1 MSEIHDLH
9 DIINRGRI
17 QAIGNEILTPE
28 LAAKIGA
35 TFGTYMG
42 SKGIAVIAREYS
54 NNNRMLKRAFIG
66 GLMSAGVD
74 ILNLHSAPV
83 PVLQFSIRRFGA
95 SAGVYFSS
103 VSTGKMQNQI
113 RFYDASGIEFNI
125 TKLESMNEYFKKS
138 NINRVKPLNVGAIT
152 DIPHT
157 HDIYRKAIPQMF
169 EIKLFKQRDMH
180 VVCDC
185 SYGPG
190 SIVLPGIL
198 TSMKVDVIAINA
210 YENDQKSVE
219 MYPNLQSIK
228 NVVNIVKASQVD
240 LGVVL
245 DTDGSRALFIDE
257 MGRIITFEELMMF
270 FMKYDPIISNA
281 VDQPIITTET
291 ASKII
296 AQFAAEGER
305 HTLYKTRNFPGE
317 ISREI
322 RERRGIF
329 GGADT
334 MKFYF
339 PNYGPFSDGVYTTLK
354 ILEILARE
362 NIPLS
367 ALVRS
372 FPRTIHSYKSVGT
385 TFEKLTSFKES
396 LRKLIQTHR
405 ENSSRLE
412 SKNLP
417 AENLKVADLEIDY
430 QDIMVGMKLIIRDLG
445 WVALCTSMHTNAV
458 ELESEGLNAK
468 KSEELIQIAEEF
480 IQPII

>member
-1 MSEIHDLH
+1 MSEIKDLNE
-9 DIINRGRI
+9 IINRGRI

-35 TFGTYMG
+35 AFGTYMG

-66 GLMSAGVD
+66 GLMSSGVD

-113 RFYDASGIEFNI
+113 RFYDSSGIEFDKS
-125 TKLESMNEYFKKS
+125 KLESVNEYFKNN
-138 NINRVKPLNVGAIT
+138 NIHRAKPLDVGAIT

-157 HDIYRKAIPQMF
+157 HDIYRKAIPQLFNLKMF
-169 EIKLFKQRDMH
+169 KEKGMR

-190 SIVLPGIL
+190 SIVFPGIL

-228 NVVNIVKASQVD
+228 NVVNIVKASEVD

-257 MGRIITFEELMMF
+257 TGKILTFEELMMF
-270 FMKYDPIISNA
+270 FMKYVPAISSA
-281 VDQPIITTET
+281 TDQPVITTET

-296 AQFAAEGER
+296 EQFASEGENHR
-305 HTLYKTRNFPGE
+305 LHKTRNFPGE
-317 ISREI
+317 ISREL
-322 RERRGIF
+322 RERRGIL

-339 PNYGPFSDGVYTTLK
+339 PSYGPFSDGVYTTLK
-354 ILEILARE
+354 ILEVLARE

-372 FPRTIHSYKSVGT
+372 FPRTIHAYKSIST
-385 TFEKLTSFKES
+385 TQEKMTNFKES
-396 LRKLIQTHR
+396 LRKLIQTHQ
-405 ENSSRLE
+405 EGDSESEVSS
-412 SKNLP
+412 
-417 AENLKVADLEIDY
+417 LKIDY
-430 QDIMVGMKLIIRDLG
+430 QDIIIGMKLIVKELG
-445 WVALCTSMHTNAV
+445 WVALSPSMHANAV
-458 ELESEGLNAK
+458 ELEAEGLDAK
-468 KSEELIQIAEEF
+468 KSEKLIQIAEEF
-480 IQPII
+480 VRPII

>member
-1 MSEIHDLH
+1 MSEITNLK

-35 TFGTYMG
+35 AFGTYLG

-66 GLMSAGVD
+66 GLMSSGVD

-83 PVLQFSIRRFGA
+83 SVLQFSIRRFGA
-95 SAGVYFSS
+95 SAGAYFSS

-113 RFYDASGIEFNI
+113 RFYDSSGIEFDI
-125 TKLESMNEYFKKS
+125 KKLDSVNEYLRQNK
-138 NINRVKPLNVGAIT
+138 INRAKPLDVGAIT

-157 HDIYRKAIPQMF
+157 QDIYRKAIPQLVDQN
-169 EIKLFKQRDMH
+169 LFKNKKQMH

-198 TSMKVDVIAINA
+198 TSLKVDVIAINA
-210 YENDQKSVE
+210 YENDQKSAE
-219 MYPNLQSIK
+219 MYPNLRSIK
-228 NVVNIVKASQVD
+228 SAVNIVKASQAD
-240 LGVVL
+240 LGVIL
-245 DTDGSRALFIDE
+245 DTDGSRALYIDE
-257 MGRIITFEELMMF
+257 TGKILTFEELMMF
-270 FMKYDPIISNA
+270 FMKYDPIISSTKE
-281 VDQPIITTET
+281 QPIITTKT

-296 AQFAAEGER
+296 GEFAQELGGF
-305 HTLYKTRNFPGE
+305 TLLKTRNFPGE
-317 ISREI
+317 ISREL
-322 RERRGIF
+322 REQRGIF

-362 NIPLS
+362 KIPLS
-367 ALVRS
+367 ALIRS
-372 FPRTIHSYKSVGT
+372 FPRTIHSYKSIS
-385 TFEKLTSFKES
+385 TSYENMSTCKES
-396 LRKLIQTHR
+396 LRELIQTQGKA
-405 ENSSRLE
+405 N
-412 SKNLP
+412 
-417 AENLKVADLEIDY
+417 IDY
-430 QDIMVGMKLIIRDLG
+430 QDIIIGMKLIFKDLG
-445 WVALCTSMHTNAV
+445 WVSICPSMHANAV
-458 ELESEGLNAK
+458 ELEAEGLNAE
-468 KSEELIQIAEEF
+468 KSEILIAKAEEF
-480 IQPII
+480 IQSII